1 MKRSVI
7 SSALLAGG
15 LFIAGCGPG
24 QLPSETVTPVAP
36 PAAKAQLTDVAN
48 SGELGSAASAIRESL
63 EAMKATDSAKADEL
77 LNDLTALEGLTD
89 PNQIKAKAKAMA
101 DKL

>member
-1 MKRSVI
+1 MKPYAL
-7 SSALLAGG
+7 SSLVLAGS
-15 LFIAGCGPG
+15 LFVSGCGPG
-24 QLPSETVTPVAP
+24 QLPSETVAPVAP
-36 PAAKAQLTDVAN
+36 PAAKAQLMDVAN

-63 EAMKATDSAKADEL
+63 EALKATDAAKADEL
-77 LNDLTALEGLTD
+77 LNELTALEGLGD